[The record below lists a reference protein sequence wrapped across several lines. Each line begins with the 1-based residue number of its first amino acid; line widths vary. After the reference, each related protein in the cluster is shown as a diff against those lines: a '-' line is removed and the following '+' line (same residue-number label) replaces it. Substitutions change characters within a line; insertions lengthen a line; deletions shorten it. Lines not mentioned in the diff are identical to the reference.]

1 MSSSMEREG
10 TMSSSVQVFGS
21 SFFDSRRR
29 APWVL
34 LYGAISLAGTML
46 IIVMLVFLFG
56 RMRPIPRRT
65 EKSKLTFCCPHV
77 LERVY
82 GEVNFH
88 RDPCENVLDYA
99 CTGASRPAIRRGDID
114 QSSTALL
121 PGDSTYTNPVTAAG
135 KSIEAYYKACLQHP
149 NAKEPCGYLAAR
161 AVLEVAAA
169 EAFMP
174 ADSLLRLV
182 FELSMKYNL
191 PSLLDI
197 RVETGNSDIY
207 AYLSVAFPS
216 LGNVSQTPDGL
227 RTVKLYSLSVINEA
241 LGTGVKLSDADVF
254 FNTLARANV
263 NKTETSTLD
272 DLQHAVPSITPTQWK
287 NITDRFFRSDKISN
301 IVGVP
306 LHVFQKHINEWIR
319 YDAEP
324 NIVTLA
330 LLGASVHLASRITII
345 KDEQE
350 VKVFCESAVKE
361 LRPLWTLKAVGHF
374 PPQALNKAIESV
386 YWHVLRRVLRITWR
400 LPSFPIPT
408 LTQDFARA
416 YVAGR
421 GYIFGAR
428 RHQADIVGVARDF
441 MSELENATIF
451 ATADTITIPTRIY
464 ASLMTFNTT
473 EELLLMP
480 TIGVRMANVIW
491 QAVLT
496 GNWSLGSRT
505 LLRIYVACIK
515 DKVKAISSTHAAL
528 SVSHW
533 LSLETVVEATREED
547 WNARVDGSGNLTFS
561 QLFYAMYVQHHFC
574 GSLLSDDSPK
584 FVERANALISSFPD
598 FVSSFSCGKR
608 LRSEPSVRHVDTT
621 VFCSQDVLKQL
632 FSAAIFRADPCYNI
646 FGYTCYVFIAKRND
660 EAE

>member
-1 MSSSMEREG
+1 MEREG
-10 TMSSSVQVFGS
+10 TRSSSVQVFGS

-99 CTGASRPAIRRGDID
+99 CTGPSRPAIRRGDID

-121 PGDSTYTNPVTAAG
+121 PGDPTYTNPVTAAG
-135 KSIEAYYKACLQHP
+135 MSIEAYYKACLQQP
-149 NAKEPCGYLAAR
+149 YAKEPCGYLAAK

-174 ADSLLRLV
+174 AESLLRLV
-182 FELSMKYNL
+182 FELSMKYDL

-227 RTVKLYSLSVINEA
+227 RTVKLDSLSVINEA

-254 FNTLARANV
+254 FNILARANA

-306 LHVFQKHINEWIR
+306 LHELQKHINEWIR

-330 LLGASVHLASRITII
+330 LLGASVHLASRITMV

-361 LRPLWTLKAVGHF
+361 LRPLWALKAVTGGCHF

-386 YWHVLRRVLRITWR
+386 YWHVLRRVLRIVSFTMVKSDRDDLTRKLVRMR
-400 LPSFPIPT
+400 LLFPSDVAPAELPIPT

-428 RHQADIVGVARDF
+428 RHQAEIVGVARDF
-441 MSELENATIF
+441 MGELEKATIF

-464 ASLMTFNTT
+464 ASLMMFNTT

-480 TIGVRMANVIW
+480 TVGVRMANVIW

-515 DKVKAISSTHAAL
+515 DKVKAISSTHAAF

-533 LSLETVVEATREED
+533 LSLETVVEAAREED

-598 FVSSFSCGKR
+598 FVSSFNCGKR
-608 LRSEPSVRHVDTT
+608 LRSEVT
-621 VFCSQDVLKQL
+621 VCLQHL
-632 FSAAIFRADPCYNI
+632 FSGKKYWRLS
-646 FGYTCYVFIAKRND
+646 VW
-660 EAE
+660 